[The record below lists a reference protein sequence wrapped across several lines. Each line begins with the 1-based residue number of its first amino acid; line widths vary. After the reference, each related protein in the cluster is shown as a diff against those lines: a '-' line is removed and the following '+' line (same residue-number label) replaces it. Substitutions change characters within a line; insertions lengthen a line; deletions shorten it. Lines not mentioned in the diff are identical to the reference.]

1 MSLKM
6 DKHMVE
12 ELKETVR
19 KKDPNEPVEKTLV
32 TFCAKTGI
40 SMDTCKVYYKEL
52 VKKGEIKEK

>member
-1 MSLKM
+1 MSVKM

-12 ELKETVR
+12 ELKETVQ
-19 KKDPNEPVEKTLV
+19 KKDPKEPVEKTLV

-40 SMDTCKVYYKEL
+40 SMETCRVYYAQL